1 MRSCYRIKEAFIINK
16 FSYLLDKKMNIVIVV
31 HYIFPHITG
40 TDVGAFE
47 QAKRY
52 VRLGHKVTMISSNL
66 HNSPSAEVKDGIRVL
81 RVKALNFLERIGIPY
96 PIF

>member
-1 MRSCYRIKEAFIINK
+1 
-16 FSYLLDKKMNIVIVV
+16 MNIVIVV

-52 VRLGHKVTMISSNL
+52 KKLGHEVTIVSSNL
-66 HNSPSAEVKDGIRVL
+66 HNSLNEEMKDGVRVL
-81 RVKALNFLERIGIPY
+81 RVNACNFLEKIGEVG
-96 PIF
+96 